1 MDHAAALLPEILR
14 WTSDSKVPYK
24 FPCKKKYPK
33 CFIIETTSAV
43 CTIEIVVFAY
53 MYYVW
58 TVIFLNA
65 LPNKKILEASESKAF
80 AEDKMN
86 LALMM
91 VYVFDRAQNITVK
104 G

>member
-1 MDHAAALLPEILR
+1 M
-14 WTSDSKVPYK
+14 
-24 FPCKKKYPK
+24 
-33 CFIIETTSAV
+33 

-104 G
+104 GENAGYLDFLFFPQCFQKAISSGVFQVMIVW